1 MKRKSTH
8 ATACALVA
16 VTIASLVAVAV
27 TGQRA
32 LAGEYHVYSCRTPAG
47 QAAPVDGW
55 SKSTVP
61 ANTASVVAE
70 NTCASGGALVA
81 GLKNTA
87 PHEVGTSSSWT
98 WTLPKAEAITP
109 KGITVW
115 RAGDTEGGAAKN
127 ATYQFV
133 VAGPTQFESF
143 TQGECLYVSGCVT
156 VGEPGVP
163 LSATNLLGVPKSNI
177 GAHLYL
183 TAACGGLPGYMCPE
197 GKGDPNG
204 YSAVIYLYAADT
216 VLEDDTAPTIAGGS
230 VTGELASASVLSGK
244 PSLLFTAEDS
254 GSGVYRATV
263 FVDGNVVGQTQ
274 LDGNGGRCADFGT
287 ASDGLPGFL
296 YLQPCAKTASGDV
309 QLDTTTLSNGLHRIS
324 VSVEDAAGNS
334 TTVIDREVDIA
345 NAAQGVA
352 GSGGTATSSGSGTVG
367 AVTAGAPTVGAGSA
381 VGADAGA
388 GAGAANGSPASTPA
402 LLEAHWL
409 HGGQPGF
416 TGRWGRSATIVGR
429 LTTVAGAPIA
439 GAMLE
444 AVALASSQGA
454 QAKPIATPHTDADG
468 RFTLRLSSR
477 SSSERIAL
485 LYAAHVGD
493 PVPAA
498 SSALELTVPA
508 SLALRVTPRVSKVGG
523 TISFKGV
530 VHGAPVPAA
539 GKQLV
544 LQARAPGFSWRT
556 FKLLS
561 TDRRGH
567 FHARYR
573 FRLPGPIVYRFR
585 ALSPRQAD
593 FPFAAGSS
601 NVVSVRE
608 R

>member
-1 MKRKSTH
+1 MKRKSTR

-16 VTIASLVAVAV
+16 VAIASVVAIAV
-27 TGQRA
+27 TAQRA
-32 LAGEYHVYSCRTPAG
+32 VAGEYHVYSCRTPGG
-47 QAAPVDGW
+47 QPAPVDGW

-61 ANTASVVAE
+61 ASTASVVAE
-70 NTCASGGALVA
+70 DTCASGGALVA
-81 GLKNTA
+81 GLRNTV

-98 WTLPKAEAITP
+98 WSMPKTEAIIP

-143 TQGECLYVSGCVT
+143 IQGECLYVSGCVT

-163 LSATNLLGVPKSNI
+163 LSTTNFLGVPKSNV

-204 YSAVIYLYAADT
+204 YSAVIYLYAADM
-216 VLEDDTAPTIAGGS
+216 VLEDSAPPTIVGT

-263 FVDGNVVGQTQ
+263 FADGNVVGQTQ
-274 LDGNGGRCADFGT
+274 LDGNGGRCAGVGM
-287 ASDGLPGFL
+287 APDGLPGFL
-296 YLQPCAKTASGDV
+296 YLQPCTQSAGGDV
-309 QLDTTTLSNGLHRIS
+309 QLDTTALSNGSHRIS
-324 VSVEDAAGNS
+324 VSVEDAAGNP
-334 TTVIDREVDIA
+334 TRVIDREVDVA
-345 NAAQGVA
+345 NAIQGAA
-352 GSGGTATSSGSGTVG
+352 GSGGTTASSGSEI
-367 AVTAGAPTVGAGSA
+367 AGAASA
-381 VGADAGA
+381 VGAGV
-388 GAGAANGSPASTPA
+388 GAANGSPASAPA

-409 HGGQPGF
+409 HGGQSGF
-416 TGRWGRSATIVGR
+416 MGRWGRSATIVGR

-439 GAMLE
+439 GATLQ
-444 AVALASSQGA
+444 ATALASSQGA
-454 QAKPIATPHTDADG
+454 RAKPIGAPRTDADG
-468 RFTLRLSSR
+468 RFALRLSSR

-485 LYAAHVGD
+485 LYIAHVGD

-498 SSALELTVPA
+498 DSALDLTVPA

-523 TISFKGV
+523 TIAFKGV
-530 VHGAPVPAA
+530 VHGAPVPAG

-544 LQARAPGFSWRT
+544 LQARAPGSPWRT
-556 FKLLS
+556 FELLS
-561 TDRRGH
+561 TDGRGR